1 MKQQYFT
8 HMKKR
13 YLFAAMS
20 MMMLAACSNND
31 EPQVEEYG
39 TISLGMNTDI
49 SVSTRAVST
58 LTPGQLANYQITI
71 NQSGE
76 STAIKE
82 GTYAS
87 LFNTGH
93 TMTLKKG
100 TGYTLTAASCTDT
113 DAESANGN
121 LGQMQ
126 FKGISSSFDVNANQT
141 TDVTVACTVA
151 NATLS
156 VMWDSSITG
165 QSSVFTNL
173 KAEIYENSNDSRKFT
188 FTNDANTNPQPWF
201 NIDND
206 PKLNGTISYNFN
218 GTAKSYDFSGIKLAA
233 AKHVKLTISASANN
247 GQISVT
253 ITVDDTVTDDN
264 QSIITNPYE

>member
-8 HMKKR
+8 NMKKR

-20 MMMLAACSNND
+20 MMMLAACSNSD

-49 SVSTRAVST
+49 SVNTRAVST
-58 LTPGQLANYQITI
+58 LTPEQLANYQITI

-87 LFNTGH
+87 LFNTGN
-93 TMTLKKG
+93 TLTLKTG
-100 TGYTLTAASCTDT
+100 TGYTLTAASCTD
-113 DAESANGN
+113 AEAENANEGK
-121 LGQMQ
+121 GQMQ
-126 FKGISSSFDVNANQT
+126 LKGTSSLFTVNANQT

-173 KAEIYENSNDSRKFT
+173 KAEIYENSKDSRKFT
-188 FTNDANTNPQPWF
+188 FTNNESTDPQPWF
-201 NIDND
+201 IIDND
-206 PKLNGTISYNFN
+206 PELKGTISYNFN
-218 GTAKSYDFSGIKLAA
+218 GTAKSYNFSSIAIAA
-233 AKHVKLTISASANN
+233 AKHVKLTISASADN

-253 ITVDDTVTDDN
+253 ITVDNTVTDDN
-264 QSIITNPYE
+264 QSITTNPYK

>member
-8 HMKKR
+8 NMKKR

-20 MMMLAACSNND
+20 MMMLAACSNSD

-49 SVSTRAVST
+49 SVNTRAVST
-58 LTPGQLANYQITI
+58 LTPEQLANYQITI

-100 TGYTLTAASCTDT
+100 TGYTLTAASCTDAE
-113 DAESANGN
+113 AESANGN
-121 LGQMQ
+121 IGQMQ
-126 FKGISSSFDVNANQT
+126 FKGTSASFDVEANQT
-141 TDVTVACTVA
+141 TNVTVGCTVA

-156 VMWDSSITG
+156 VLWDSSITS
-165 QSSVFTNL
+165 QASVFTDL
-173 KAEIYENSNDSRKFT
+173 KAEVYENSNDTRKFT
-188 FTNDANTNPQPWF
+188 FTNNASTDPQPWF

-206 PKLNGTISYNFN
+206 PELKVTISYKFN
-218 GTAKSYDFSGIKLAA
+218 GTAKSYDFSGIALAA
-233 AKHVKLTISASANN
+233 AKHVKLTVSASGDN
-247 GQISVT
+247 GQLAVT

-264 QSIITNPYE
+264 QDVSTNPYE